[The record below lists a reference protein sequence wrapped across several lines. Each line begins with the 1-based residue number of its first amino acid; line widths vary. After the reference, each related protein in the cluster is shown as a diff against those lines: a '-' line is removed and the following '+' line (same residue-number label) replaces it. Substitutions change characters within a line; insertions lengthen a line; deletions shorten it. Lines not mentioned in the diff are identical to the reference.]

1 MQADEDVSSTSGLW
15 IFGYGSLCWH
25 PGFEFDKSVT
35 GYVTG
40 YSRKFWQGNTT
51 HRGTE
56 NKPGRVA
63 TLVEDKEGIVWGRA
77 FEVRGEAA
85 LPYLDTRECKLGGY
99 HLKFTTFYPRLSS
112 PYSSDS
118 ESSEGST
125 APVSF
130 PAVFYIATPTN
141 KHWLGDAPLTEIAS
155 QIVECSGPS
164 GHNVEYLLRLAG
176 FMHEFVPEALDE
188 HLFTLEFLVRSRIK
202 EQNLCLK
209 TLMGGAPIPASP
221 PRTPPHELE
230 DGEVDEAAGGEPFV
244 RPDSFQYTSRV
255 PPKKL
260 RCLNI

>member
-1 MQADEDVSSTSGLW
+1 M
-15 IFGYGSLCWH
+15 FSLL
-25 PGFEFDKSVT
+25 
-35 GYVTG
+35 
-40 YSRKFWQGNTT
+40 Q
-51 HRGTE
+51 
-56 NKPGRVA
+56 
-63 TLVEDKEGIVWGRA
+63 GIVWGRA

-99 HLKFTTFYPRLSS
+99 HLQLTTFFPRQPS

-118 ESSEGST
+118 ESGDSAAT
-125 APVSF
+125 PVCF
-130 PAVFYIATPTN
+130 PAAFYVATPAN
-141 KHWLGDAPLTEIAS
+141 RHWLGDAPLPEIAS
-155 QIVECSGPS
+155 QIMECSGPS

-176 FMHEFVPEALDE
+176 FMHDSVPDAMDE

-202 EQNLCLK
+202 EQNLCMK
-209 TLMGGAPIPASP
+209 TLMGGAPLPASP

-230 DGEVDEAAGGEPFV
+230 DGEGEEAAGGEPLV